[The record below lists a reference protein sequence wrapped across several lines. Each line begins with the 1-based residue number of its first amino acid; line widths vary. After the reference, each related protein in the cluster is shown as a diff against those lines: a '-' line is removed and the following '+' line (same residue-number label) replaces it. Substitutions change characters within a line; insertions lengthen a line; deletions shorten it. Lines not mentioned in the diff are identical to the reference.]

1 MVTDKKAEIMRCGK
15 ELFRTR
21 GFKDTNVADIMK
33 MANLGTG
40 TFYNYF
46 SSKDK
51 LFMDIFIEE
60 NVKLKKSI
68 MESVDLEGEPLDVM
82 MKLIYLNNQG
92 MSTNPILRE
101 WYNRDVFNKIEK
113 VYREE
118 KGVQN
123 VDFLYDCFIEVI
135 RRWQNNGKLRKDI
148 DAEMIM
154 GIFAALI
161 NADTHKEEIGL
172 QYFPD
177 IMEYLGVFIMKGLME
192 RTEK

>member
-1 MVTDKKAEIMRCGK
+1 MVTDKKAEILRCGK